1 MGVVYHA
8 PTSSGVLAVIGVGSV
23 TVTSTSCGITIPA
36 ILHGNEKNSCM
47 MVMASEKATT
57 KTTVKAIVRKNLLT
71 APLSFQI
78 ATRILD

>member
-1 MGVVYHA
+1 
-8 PTSSGVLAVIGVGSV
+8 
-23 TVTSTSCGITIPA
+23 
-36 ILHGNEKNSCM
+36 M

-57 KTTVKAIVRKNLLT
+57 KTTVKAIARKNLLENLLT